1 MGMTKLLSLLLAL
14 LLLPFSQ
21 FLLMPPAAAVSPNIV
36 ISEVVPDG
44 SSATQEFVE
53 LYNNSTADVS
63 LEGWTIQL
71 RSATGAINR
80 TLTLDNV
87 LRGHDYA
94 LLASTAYTAP
104 CAAADFPCFTANMSA
119 AGGHVLLID
128 NTGATV
134 DKLGWGTANAAE
146 GTAALVPAF
155 FMASLNRKSASIGVL
170 QDTDSNFDDFVSGVH
185 TATGGGVYELPPPVI
200 DVCLNLEGVQETL
213 PVGYELVAGNCQVI
227 VGSEPEIAPNCQ
239 GVSISEILPNPA
251 GDDGGQE
258 YIELFNETSAL
269 VDLTGC
275 ILKVGSQ
282 QQVLSGSIEPGYKV
296 FYGLTLP
303 NSAGGQV
310 MFITNTYAVSVT
322 YPANMGDDQA
332 YGYIDGEWQDGL
344 TPTPGAANVLPA
356 DTPTDNSDSGEELA
370 SCGPGKYR
378 SPETNRCRNASTAAL
393 TLVACGPG
401 ETRNPET
408 NRCKKTTSSASTLTP
423 CQPGQERSPE
433 TNRCRK
439 VASAKTTNPL
449 SNPASTAKKPVS
461 YYVIAVV
468 AALAVAYAIFEYR
481 SQIRNFVVRLRRKP
495 ESSYNDK

>member
-1 MGMTKLLSLLLAL
+1 MSMTKLFSLLLIP

-21 FLLMPPAAAVSPNIV
+21 LLLMPRAAAVSPNVV
-36 ISEVVPDG
+36 ISEVAPDG
-44 SSATQEFVE
+44 SSPTQEFVE
-53 LYNNSTADVS
+53 LYNNSTTDVS
-63 LEGWTIQL
+63 LEGWMIQL

-94 LLASTAYTAP
+94 LLASTAYTTA

-128 NTGATV
+128 NTGETV

-146 GTAALVPAF
+146 STAALVPAF
-155 FMASLNRKSASIGVL
+155 FMASLNRRSASIGVL
-170 QDTDSNFDDFVSGVH
+170 QDTDNNINDFVSGVH
-185 TATGGGVYELPPPVI
+185 TATGGGVYELPPLVV

-213 PVGYELVAGNCQVI
+213 PLGYELVAGNCQVI
-227 VGSEPEIAPNCQ
+227 VGPEPEITPSCQ

-251 GDDGGQE
+251 GDDDGQE

-310 MFITNTYAVSVT
+310 LFVTNTFTVSVT
-322 YPANMGDDQA
+322 YPAGMGDDEA

-344 TPTPGAANVLPA
+344 APTPGAANVLSA
-356 DTPTDNSDSGEELA
+356 DTPTENSASEEELA

-408 NRCKKTTSSASTLTP
+408 NRCRKTVSSTSALTP
-423 CQPGQERSPE
+423 CQAGQERSPE

-439 VASAKTTNPL
+439 VAAVKTTNPL
-449 SNPASTAKKPVS
+449 TSPASGARKPIS
-461 YYVIAVV
+461 YYVIGVV
-468 AALAVAYAIFEYR
+468 ATLAAGYTIYEYR
-481 SQIRNFVVRLRRKP
+481 SQIRNFVVRLRRKA
-495 ESSYNDK
+495 SAGYNDS